1 MHLLLCFIRHN
12 IFGVKW
18 VLLFFHGGAIIAL
31 FYQILLLVEKRSS
44 IDSLKHTDTLTLIIF
59 GTIYC
64 LRFETKAWHK
74 EAVSFGNSNMQ
85 SNKNPFCDFFYC
97 LILAENRT
105 ALIVTQVNC
114 SGSYC
119 QQNSAF
125 IHWSQCFCTLFLF
138 KD

>member
-1 MHLLLCFIRHN
+1 MAFVY
-12 IFGVKW
+12 GSAV
-18 VLLFFHGGAIIAL
+18 IAL
-31 FYQILLLVEKRSS
+31 FFQSLVLAEWTHLHCF
-44 IDSLKHTDTLTLIIF
+44 IDAHRYTNTYIF

-64 LRFETKAWHK
+64 LRFETKARHK
-74 EAVSFGNSNMQ
+74 EAVSFGKSNMQ
-85 SNKNPFCDFFYC
+85 SNKNHFCDFFYC

-119 QQNSAF
+119 QQKSAF

-138 KD
+138 KN

>member
-1 MHLLLCFIRHN
+1 MHLLLCFHSPQHIW
-12 IFGVKW
+12 FKMDVTF
-18 VLLFFHGGAIIAL
+18 VHGGAIIAL
-31 FYQILLLVEKRSS
+31 FYQILLLVEKRTS

-64 LRFETKAWHK
+64 LRFETKARHK
-74 EAVSFGNSNMQ
+74 EAVSFGKSNMQ